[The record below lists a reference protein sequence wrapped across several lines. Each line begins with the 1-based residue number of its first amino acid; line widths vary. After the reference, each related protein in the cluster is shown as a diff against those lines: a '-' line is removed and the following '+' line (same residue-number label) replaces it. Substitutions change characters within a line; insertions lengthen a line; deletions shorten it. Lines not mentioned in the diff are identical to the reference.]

1 MIGGHIFDGTQD
13 LDDRPTYV
21 FGLGAEWDRQYGL
34 EAMFNF
40 TDTEFRPSGD
50 DVDVW
55 GARLD
60 GYYNFLTDQKFIPY
74 ISMGIGGNHFN
85 QSGSDTDHLTIDYGL
100 GAKYFL
106 NKSFAFRCDL
116 RNIVG
121 YNHNYDNF
129 IYTAG
134 FSWFFPVAGENRETK
149 KKVVLDQDGDGVPD
163 TLDQCKDTPMG
174 ISVDAKGCPL
184 DKDQDGVPDT
194 LDQCKDTPMGMSVD
208 AKGCPLD
215 TDQDGVPDTLDQ
227 CGDTPM
233 GISVDAQGCPLDTDK
248 DGVYDYLDKCP
259 GTPIGAS
266 VDQSGCWEIKPL
278 YFQNNKSD
286 IVARYAAMLDA
297 LAAVMLKNP
306 GLNIEIQGYTDSIGS
321 EAYNKELSQRRAD
334 TVKAYLVSKGIDA
347 ARIKSMGYGES
358 RAVAPNDT
366 PEGRALNRRV
376 IIKIK

>member
-1 MIGGHIFDGTQD
+1 
-13 LDDRPTYV
+13 
-21 FGLGAEWDRQYGL
+21 
-34 EAMFNF
+34 
-40 TDTEFRPSGD
+40 
-50 DVDVW
+50 
-55 GARLD
+55 
-60 GYYNFLTDQKFIPY
+60 
-74 ISMGIGGNHFN
+74 
-85 QSGSDTDHLTIDYGL
+85 
-100 GAKYFL
+100 
-106 NKSFAFRCDL
+106 
-116 RNIVG
+116 
-121 YNHNYDNF
+121 
-129 IYTAG
+129 
-134 FSWFFPVAGENRETK
+134 
-149 KKVVLDQDGDGVPD
+149 
-163 TLDQCKDTPMG
+163 MG

-233 GISVDAQGCPLDTDK
+233 GISVDAQGCPLDTDTA
-248 DGVYDYLDKCP
+248 GAPASLDKCP